1 MMVRE
6 TFYCPMSA
14 LSISVSMCPPRASQH
29 HPYVRWGQ
37 EDRGTGASQALL
49 RPQGGWALRKWVPVK
64 NRDSGQTSEQLL
76 PRPCQKHGGGGSSD
90 YHHENVVGTSQGWV
104 PRHLSVS
111 SQPMLSPQHGSST
124 SWCSDQCGCSNGICR
139 VSSGVPGPP
148 ACLCSLGAV
157 VCPVRLLH
165 RGV

>member
-29 HPYVRWGQ
+29 HPYVRWGRRQ
-37 EDRGTGASQALL
+37 RGWCQSGPAETPGRGGPEEMGSGEEQGLWADFRTASS
-49 RPQGGWALRKWVPVK
+49 P
-64 NRDSGQTSEQLL
+64 SL
-76 PRPCQKHGGGGSSD
+76 PEARGGGGSSD
-90 YHHENVVGTSQGWV
+90 HHHENVVGTSQGWV

-124 SWCSDQCGCSNGICR
+124 SWCSDQCGCSNGLCR

-148 ACLCSLGAV
+148 ARLCSLGAV